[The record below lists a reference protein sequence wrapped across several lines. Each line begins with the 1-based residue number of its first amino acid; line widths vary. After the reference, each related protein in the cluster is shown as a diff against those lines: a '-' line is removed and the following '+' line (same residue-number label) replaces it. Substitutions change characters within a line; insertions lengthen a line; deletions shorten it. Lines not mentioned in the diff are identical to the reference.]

1 MQDKRSWSEGKSLK
15 FIEKVKKTINKYR
28 MLESGDRVIIGVS
41 GGPDSMALLYVLD
54 QIKKKYNVVLKVA
67 HLNHGF
73 RGEEARKEAQ
83 FVEEMAKKL
92 WIPFELRSFDVPSY
106 KKTSSLSYQEAARV
120 VRYQFLEE
128 VREQFKASKI
138 ALGHNA
144 DDQAE
149 TLMMWLLRG
158 SGLRGL
164 SGIPPVRE
172 GVIIRPLI
180 ETTREEIEAFIK
192 ERRIPFVIDSSNQQ
206 DQYLRNRVRHEL
218 FPLLREYYN
227 PQLVKRLVQTASILR
242 TEDECLETIAQ
253 DLLKDIIV
261 SKERESVVIDSKGL
275 LALPLAIQLRCLR
288 GVLEQV
294 KGDLR
299 RISSTHLY
307 DIIKIVSQDEPHKV
321 LKLPEGIRVEKS
333 YHHLMVKHQQSAP
346 PPFHYYFNSI
356 PDKVSI
362 EEIGKEMKFEIL
374 EGRDHLIHQEC
385 PHRAYFDWRKVI
397 MPLTIRNARPGDR
410 FQPLG
415 MKGKKK
421 IKDFFIDEKVPLK
434 ERKLIP
440 ILLFGDVVGWVG
452 GMRISHHLRVTRGT
466 RKILRIEIK

>member
-1 MQDKRSWSEGKSLK
+1 M
-15 FIEKVKKTINKYR
+15 FVEKVKKTINKYQ
-28 MLESGDRVIIGVS
+28 MLESGDRVIVGVS
-41 GGPDSMALLYVLD
+41 GGPDSMALLYVLN
-54 QIKKKYNVVLKVA
+54 QIKKRYHVVLKVA

-73 RGEEARKEAQ
+73 RGEEALREAQ

-106 KKTSSLSYQEAARV
+106 KKTSSLSSQEAARV

-144 DDQAE
+144 NDQAE

-158 SGLRGL
+158 SGPRGL

-192 ERRIPFVIDSSNQQ
+192 EREIPFVIDSSNQQ

-218 FPLLREYYN
+218 FPLLREHYN
-227 PQLVKRLVQTASILR
+227 PQLVKSLVQTASILR
-242 TEDECLETIAQ
+242 TEDEYLENIAQ
-253 DLLKDIIV
+253 DLLKDIVV
-261 SKERESVVIDSKGL
+261 SRERESVVIDCKGL

-288 GVLEQV
+288 GALEHV

-299 RISSTHLY
+299 QISSTHLY
-307 DIIKIVSQDEPHKV
+307 DIIKIVSQDEPHKL

-333 YHHLMVKHQQSAP
+333 YHHLTVRHQQSAP

-356 PDKVSI
+356 PDEVSI
-362 EEIGKEMKFEIL
+362 EEIGKEIKFKTL
-374 EGRDHLIHQEC
+374 EGGDHLVRKEN
-385 PHRAYFDWRKVI
+385 PHRAYLDCEKVK

-415 MKGKKK
+415 MKGEKK
-421 IKDFFIDEKVPLK
+421 IKDFFIDKKVPLV
-434 ERKLIP
+434 ERKRIP

-452 GMRISHHLRVTRGT
+452 GMRISHRLRVTGGT
-466 RKILRIEIK
+466 RKILKIEIE

>member
-1 MQDKRSWSEGKSLK
+1 M
-15 FIEKVKKTINKYR
+15 FVEKVKKTINKYR
-28 MLESGDRVIIGVS
+28 MLESGERVIVGVS
-41 GGPDSMALLYVLD
+41 GGPDSMALLYVLN
-54 QIKKKYNVVLKVA
+54 QIKKRYNVVLKVA

-73 RGEEARKEAQ
+73 RGEEARREAQ
-83 FVEEMAKKL
+83 FVEEMAQKL
-92 WIPFELRSFDVPSY
+92 ELPFALRSFDVPSY
-106 KKTSSLSYQEAARV
+106 KKTSSLSSQEAARE

-192 ERRIPFVIDSSNQQ
+192 ERGIPFVIDSSNKETK
-206 DQYLRNRVRHEL
+206 YLRNRLRHEI
-218 FPLLREYYN
+218 FPLLRKHYN
-227 PQLVKRLVQTASILR
+227 PQLIKSLVQTASILR
-242 TEDECLETIAQ
+242 TEDEYLENIAQ

-261 SKERESVVIDSKGL
+261 SQERESVVVDSKGL

-288 GVLEQV
+288 GVLERI

-299 RISSTHLY
+299 RISSTHIY

-333 YHHLMVKHQQSAP
+333 YHHLVVKHRQSAP
-346 PPFHYYFNSI
+346 PPFHYYFDSI
-356 PDKVSI
+356 PDQVRI
-362 EEIGKEMKFEIL
+362 EEIGKDMKFDTL
-374 EGRDHLIHQEC
+374 EGGERLIRKES
-385 PHRAYFDWRKVI
+385 PYRVYLDRGKVI

-415 MKGKKK
+415 MRGEKK

-434 ERKLIP
+434 ERKRVP
-440 ILLFGDVVGWVG
+440 ILFFGDLLGWVG
-452 GMRISHHLRVTRGT
+452 GMRINHRLRVTRGT